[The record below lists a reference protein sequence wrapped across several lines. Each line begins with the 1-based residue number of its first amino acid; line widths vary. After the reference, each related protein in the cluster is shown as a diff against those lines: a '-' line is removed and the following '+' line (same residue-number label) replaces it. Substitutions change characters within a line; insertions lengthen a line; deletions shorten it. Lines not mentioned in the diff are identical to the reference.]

1 MLLIALVSFGTYE
14 CNQKQEKGK
23 FTISGEIKNAPDQKI
38 YLEQLF
44 FSQKNPEVLDTAEI
58 KNGKFSLSAVAPEEG
73 LYRLRLEKV
82 ETGYIFINDNPEIN
96 FKADIKDISINGPD
110 FNTPANHLFKNFIT
124 SIDTRRAEL
133 MNGSIMIDS
142 LKKIPGSDSLINLK
156 TNNLNELAENF
167 KNFILKSVDTLQDP
181 VVAMFAL
188 GYTQNID
195 PSLLNRAQKQIQN
208 EIKKALN
215 INNDLIKSSLSKIN
229 AVTCLSSVGI
239 ILEAVNLCA
248 TCAGFIIMF
257 EKLKKISGK
266 VDALVNTVKSSNQI
280 QTNFELNKILS
291 EHANMLDSRKTKND
305 YSEEKMRILVDDEFN
320 VLKMLIDTFLL
331 ETTNERNNLV
341 LSIYSLASML
351 TVSIMYF
358 DELYYYNNKDR
369 ISNGEYWHSS
379 HNRWMSELDRLS
391 SAEFIS
397 KIQDFGFFELN
408 LIRIIN

>member
-1 MLLIALVSFGTYE
+1 MNRLKALLLIALVSFGTYE

-195 PSLLNRAQKQIQN
+195 PSLLKQPVANLVKRFPQHQGIASLQTQFNQMQETQAQAKQTISN
-208 EIKKALN
+208 KPTIGNLAPDFTM
-215 INNDLIKSSLSKIN
+215 NDTDGKPFSLSQ
-229 AVTCLSSVGI
+229 
-239 ILEAVNLCA
+239 
-248 TCAGFIIMF
+248 
-257 EKLKKISGK
+257 LKGK
-266 VDALVNTVKSSNQI
+266 YV
-280 QTNFELNKILS
+280 
-291 EHANMLDSRKTKND
+291 
-305 YSEEKMRILVDDEFN
+305 LVDFWASWCGPCRGENPNVVIAYNKFKNKNFTVLGVSLDENKAAWLKAIKDDKLEWKQVSDLKQWNSAAVGLYGFDGIPYN
-320 VLKMLIDTFLL
+320 VLIDPQGKIIGTELRGEDLEKKLGELL
-331 ETTNERNNLV
+331 
-341 LSIYSLASML
+341 
-351 TVSIMYF
+351 
-358 DELYYYNNKDR
+358 
-369 ISNGEYWHSS
+369 
-379 HNRWMSELDRLS
+379 
-391 SAEFIS
+391 
-397 KIQDFGFFELN
+397 
-408 LIRIIN
+408 